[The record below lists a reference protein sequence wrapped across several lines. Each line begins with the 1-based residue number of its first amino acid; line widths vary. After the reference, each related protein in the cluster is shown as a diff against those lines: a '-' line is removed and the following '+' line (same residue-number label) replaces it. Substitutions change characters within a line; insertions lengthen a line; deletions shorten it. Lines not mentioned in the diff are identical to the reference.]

1 MYMKEDK
8 VGLKCLK
15 GDHSREII
23 SSGEQMVSICDFT
36 DSSSYY
42 CITLNAN

>member
-1 MYMKEDK
+1 MKEDK
-8 VGLKCLK
+8 GGLKCLK
-15 GDHSREII
+15 GDHSGEII